1 MFSRT
6 HKVDTFSSRWSP
18 RVGGHNGH
26 HNEILQGA
34 MFASFSVLDYH
45 IRSGTSSVCQLLPPI
60 RFVHPRSLSLSLP
73 SPFNFLRCV
82 PSSSSRTIPSSCVPS
97 PLLPSSPNRSFSSLP
112 SSPALSKPRTRHVF
126 ILSRSVRRRL
136 FHRLPSGI
144 MHVKRRRLK
153 DRRLRVPCSEFFDI
167 N

>member
-1 MFSRT
+1 MATTMKSY
-6 HKVDTFSSRWSP
+6 KVLCSHRSP
-18 RVGGHNGH
+18 YSII
-26 HNEILQGA
+26 ILGLGPVPSA
-34 MFASFSVLDYH
+34 NSFLLSVSFIH
-45 IRSGTSSVCQLLPPI
+45 A
-60 RFVHPRSLSLSLP
+60 LSLSLA

-112 SSPALSKPRTRHVF
+112 SSSALSKPRTRHVF